1 ALVSARLV
9 RGESEDQH
17 LLRRAG
23 EILTGV
29 VDSVRSILNGV
40 DLARDI
46 QAPLIAPRVLL
57 VAGPQR
63 DFVELQVFVP
73 GVAED
78 HGAEPS
84 ISYRERLALPVRG
97 RLMVMQGEALARRDG
112 GQGKRDYPYAGGN
125 SHGHSH
131 CAPSARG
138 SARSRR
144 YAIQKVA
151 AFRRH

>member
-1 ALVSARLV
+1 
-9 RGESEDQH
+9 
-17 LLRRAG
+17 
-23 EILTGV
+23 ILSGV
-29 VDSVRSILNGV
+29 VDSVRPVLNGV
-40 DLARDI
+40 DRAVDV
-46 QAPLIAPRVLL
+46 QASLITLLGAMRQVEEQVGQILIAPRVFL

-63 DFVELQVFVP
+63 DFVELQVFP
-73 GVAED
+73 PSVAED

-84 ISYRERLALPVRG
+84 IAYGERLALPVRG
-97 RLMVMQGEALARRDG
+97 RMMVVQCKALARRDG